1 MTAAIATTAKAIS
14 FGAEA
19 VVDFFMISKFGAAA
33 GVVATMAFFGFGL
46 PAFFSLFA

>member
-1 MTAAIATTAKAIS
+1 MTKAIVS
-14 FGAEA
+14 TGTAIKFAADEI
-19 VVDFFMISKFGAAA
+19 VTFFMISKFGAPA